1 MNLRNLFRV
10 TAVLGLITGL
20 LWLLAPKATPDS
32 LGVESTPYALHL
44 VQILGTYNISLAVLA
59 FLVSGMA
66 HSPARQALVTFFI
79 LQELLAGIMNI
90 VGVIGG
96 IVPGA
101 AGLPGIVLNFL
112 VVLAFAYFRFFRTE
126 AGVAAGLQS

>member
-10 TAVLGLITGL
+10 SAVLLLITGL
-20 LWLLAPKATPDS
+20 FWLLAPKATPDA
-32 LGVESTPYALHL
+32 LGIESNPYALHL

-66 HSPARQALVTFFI
+66 HSPARQAIVTFFI
-79 LQELLAGIMNI
+79 LQELLVGIMNI

-96 IVPGA
+96 VVPRAG
-101 AGLPGIVLNFL
+101 GLPGIVLNFL
-112 VVLAFAYFRFFRTE
+112 FVLAFAYFRFIRPEESVTP
-126 AGVAAGLQS
+126 GLQS

>member
-10 TAVLGLITGL
+10 SAVILLITGL
-20 LWLLAPKATPDS
+20 LFLLAPQASPDS
-32 LGVESTPYALHL
+32 LGIESTPYALLL

-66 HSPARQALVTFFI
+66 HSPARQAVVTFFI
-79 LQELLAGIMNI
+79 LQPLLAGIMNI

-96 IVPGA
+96 VVPGA
-101 AGLPGIVLNFL
+101 SLLPGIVLNFL
-112 VVLAFAYFRFFRTE
+112 FALAFAYFRFIRPEATE
-126 AGVAAGLQS
+126 TPELQT